1 MRDSFKKIKPFICYA
16 VKANFNEKILKV
28 ISELGLGA
36 DIVSVGE
43 FKKTLKSG
51 IRSNKTVFSGV
62 GKTDYEIKF
71 ALKRNIKQINVES
84 EEELKEIEIQSKIL
98 KKRPNISL
106 RLNPNVDAKTHDKI
120 STGRLE
126 DKFGINEE
134 KVISIFKKYKNNKNI
149 NVNGISVH
157 IGSQICKLQPFKKAF
172 RKLRDLV
179 LLLRK
184 QNIFVA
190 TLDLGGGIGIVY
202 NEKKDKIF
210 KISEYARLIEKY
222 FSDLGLEII
231 LEPGRFLVGASGILI
246 SKVIRNKKGKKKIS

>member
-1 MRDSFKKIKPFICYA
+1 M
-16 VKANFNEKILKV
+16 
-28 ISELGLGA
+28 
-36 DIVSVGE
+36 
-43 FKKTLKSG
+43 
-51 IRSNKTVFSGV
+51 

-157 IGSQICKLQPFKKAF
+157 IGSQICKLQPFEKAF

-202 NEKKDKIF
+202 NEKKTKFSKFQNMQDLLKNIF
-210 KISEYARLIEKY
+210 PTWVWSY
-222 FSDLGLEII
+222 FRTRKVFSW
-231 LEPGRFLVGASGILI
+231 GIWY
-246 SKVIRNKKGKKKIS
+246 SYF